1 MKTLTEFSGT
11 LIRMAAKAE
20 AEARKGLPKELTR
33 VAPAPAVSEG
43 VTAKPNENASAVLTD
58 PGADSTTGAAA
69 LGLAEQAAGQ
79 SDAVIGTADEPHI
92 EKPGEA
98 GTTEDLMQPGA
109 AAEEAQEEA
118 AADQDLSGEGEP
130 DLKATPGGAKPS
142 EVNADEEGQPK
153 AELEA
158 ETTAVKELLDKAV
171 SEATDTSGERLD
183 RLREAVNAAG
193 RQAERVRLVRVFGA
207 DEQVQG
213 AKRIGEHQ
221 YVVDLM
227 PQSMKQ
233 SFERDERAGRRGPRR
248 PSGGGKKG
256 AEGSLEGSFSME
268 SVMQD
273 RRSERGP
280 GGGRG
285 RAPGGRGGPGGG
297 RGGSGGGGGRQGGGG
312 RPGGGRGP
320 GGGGGPGG
328 AGPKPGGAT
337 KP

>member
-20 AEARKGLPKELTR
+20 AEARKSLPKELTR

-109 AAEEAQEEA
+109 AAEEAREEA
-118 AADQDLSGEGEP
+118 AADQDLSGQGEP
-130 DLKATPGGAKPS
+130 DLKNTPGGAKPS
-142 EVNADEEGQPK
+142 EVEADEEGQPK

-158 ETTAVKELLDKAV
+158 ETSAVKELLDKAV
-171 SEATDTSGERLD
+171 GEATGTTGERLD
-183 RLREAVNAAG
+183 RLREAVKATG

-233 SFERDERAGRRGPRR
+233 SFERDERGGRRGPRR
-248 PSGGGKKG
+248 PSAGGKKG

-273 RRSERGP
+273 RRNERGP
-280 GGGRG
+280 GGPGRG
-285 RAPGGRGGPGGG
+285 RGPGGRGGPGGG
-297 RGGSGGGGGRQGGGG
+297 RGGRSGGGGG

-320 GGGGGPGG
+320 GG
-328 AGPKPGGAT
+328 PKPGGVT
-337 KP
+337 KH

>member
-20 AEARKGLPKELTR
+20 AQARKGLPAELTR
-33 VAPAPAVSEG
+33 VAPAPALSEG
-43 VTAKPNENASAVLTD
+43 VTAKPNENASAAPSNTTD
-58 PGADSTTGAAA
+58 DSASGAAA
-69 LGLAEQAAGQ
+69 SALAEQAAGGAA
-79 SDAVIGTADEPHI
+79 AVTGTSSEPQV

-98 GTTEDLMQPGA
+98 GTGEDLMQPGA
-109 AAEEAQEEA
+109 AAEEAREESDA
-118 AADQDLSGEGEP
+118 GQDLAGQGSP
-130 DLKATPGGAKPS
+130 QVQSTPGGAKPS
-142 EVNADEEGQPK
+142 EVNADEQGAPK

-158 ETTAVKELLDKAV
+158 ETSAVKEALDKAV
-171 SEATDTSGERLD
+171 AEATGTSGERLD
-183 RLREAVNAAG
+183 RLREAVKATG

-207 DEQVQG
+207 EEPVQG
-213 AKRIGEHQ
+213 AKKVGEHQ
-221 YVVDLM
+221 YIVDLM

-233 SFERDERAGRRGPRR
+233 SFERDDRAGRRGPRR

-273 RRSERGP
+273 RRNERGP
-280 GGGRG
+280 GGGGRG
-285 RAPGGRGGPGGG
+285 RPGGRPGGRGGPGGG
-297 RGGSGGGGGRQGGGG
+297 RGG

-320 GGGGGPGG
+320 GGGG
-328 AGPKPGGAT
+328 PKPGGAA

>member
-11 LIRMAAKAE
+11 MIRMAAKAE
-20 AEARKGLPKELTR
+20 VEARRSLPPELTR
-33 VAPAPAVSEG
+33 IAPPAAVSAG

-58 PGADSTTGAAA
+58 AGAESVTGAAS
-69 LGLAEQAAGQ
+69 LGLAEQAAGP
-79 SDAVIGTADEPHI
+79 SDAVIGTTSEPHI

-98 GTTEDLMQPGA
+98 GTAEDVMQPGA
-109 AAEEAQEEA
+109 AAEEASEEA
-118 AADQDLSGEGEP
+118 AADQDLSGQGEA

-142 EVNADEEGQPK
+142 EVNADEEGEAK
-153 AELEA
+153 AELEV

-171 SEATDTSGERLD
+171 SEATGTSGERLD
-183 RLREAVNAAG
+183 RLREAVRAAG
-193 RQAERVRLVRVFGA
+193 RQAERVRLVRVFGGE
-207 DEQVQG
+207 DQVQG

-221 YVVDLM
+221 YIVDLM

-233 SFERDERAGRRGPRR
+233 SFERDERGGRRGPRR

-273 RRSERGP
+273 RRNERGP
-280 GGGRG
+280 AGRG
-285 RAPGGRGGPGGG
+285 RGPGGRGGPGGG
-297 RGGSGGGGGRQGGGG
+297 RGGRTGGGGRSGGGG

-320 GGGGGPGG
+320 AGG